1 MGRLGRGAMNASRS
15 FVYFMVIEWI
25 MMSSVIIHKLKE
37 WVEITPLISKI
48 KKQAAIARQNKMKKI
63 LEDPKKIRSAAQG
76 AVRRQQKLA
85 GVK

>member
-1 MGRLGRGAMNASRS
+1 MNASRS

-37 WVEITPLISKI
+37 WVEIATLISKI

>member
-1 MGRLGRGAMNASRS
+1 
-15 FVYFMVIEWI
+15 
-25 MMSSVIIHKLKE
+25 MSSVIIHKLKE
-37 WVEITPLISKI
+37 WVEIAPLISKI

>member
-1 MGRLGRGAMNASRS
+1 MGRGAVDASRP
-15 FVYFMVIEWI
+15 FVCFMVIEWI

-37 WVEITPLISKI
+37 WVEITPLRSKI

-85 GVK
+85 GIR

>member
-1 MGRLGRGAMNASRS
+1 
-15 FVYFMVIEWI
+15 
-25 MMSSVIIHKLKE
+25 MSSVIIHKLKE

-76 AVRRQQKLA
+76 AVRRQRKSA
-85 GVK
+85 GIR

>member
-1 MGRLGRGAMNASRS
+1 
-15 FVYFMVIEWI
+15 
-25 MMSSVIIHKLKE
+25 MSSVIIHKFKE
-37 WVEITPLISKI
+37 WVEITPLRSKI

-85 GVK
+85 GIR

>member
-1 MGRLGRGAMNASRS
+1 MD
-15 FVYFMVIEWI
+15 
-25 MMSSVIIHKLKE
+25 KLRKT
-37 WVEITPLISKI
+37 VGTNSLRSKI

-63 LEDPKKIRSAAQG
+63 LEDPKKIHSAAQG

>member
-1 MGRLGRGAMNASRS
+1 
-15 FVYFMVIEWI
+15 
-25 MMSSVIIHKLKE
+25 MSSVIIHKLKE

-76 AVRRQQKLA
+76 AVRRQRKLA
-85 GVK
+85 GIR

>member
-1 MGRLGRGAMNASRS
+1 MGRGAVDASRP
-15 FVYFMVIEWI
+15 FVCFMVIEWI

-37 WVEITPLISKI
+37 WVEITPLRSKI

>member
-1 MGRLGRGAMNASRS
+1 
-15 FVYFMVIEWI
+15 
-25 MMSSVIIHKLKE
+25 MSSVIIHKLKE
-37 WVEITPLISKI
+37 WVEITPLRSKI

-85 GVK
+85 GIR

>member
-1 MGRLGRGAMNASRS
+1 
-15 FVYFMVIEWI
+15 
-25 MMSSVIIHKLKE
+25 MMSSVIIYKLKE

-48 KKQAAIARQNKMKKI
+48 KKQVAIARQNKMKKI

-85 GVK
+85 GIR

>member
-1 MGRLGRGAMNASRS
+1 
-15 FVYFMVIEWI
+15 

-37 WVEITPLISKI
+37 WVEITPLRSKI

-85 GVK
+85 GIR